1 MILSQVELLPLLG
14 PRNFGATSVLDLR
27 NPSHIV
33 ASYHCLYEVHLCPSS
48 SAMAST
54 RRLVSYDDIDY
65 GAAPVAST
73 SASGSGKK
81 AGTQSHPKP
90 LQAIKQETAE
100 TLLQPSQGALL
111 DPKAAPLLTQDARA
125 ASPGSSTNEGS
136 LSYAKKK
143 RLRRKRQLEAQQ
155 QASASQQPDMNLPS
169 QKRQLLTPDDGT
181 AEQNGVNQGKKRRRN
196 EDNRLQRASLRQEM
210 EEQWMGNGAA
220 MGGLDYDGLTGEG
233 NQSGSQPADQ
243 AVNGNAADRRHAS
256 ADQST
261 AEGWK
266 EAEGDDGWG
275 DEGEQEYDEEP
286 YEDTAEAYDEED
298 EEYDESIQAEWDAM
312 ARLNTSI
319 AIPDIP
325 PAFLDTGE
333 EQLSNEP
340 QARLEQVSDT
350 ASLSASAVAADG
362 GRVLTEAEL
371 WDESAL
377 VDAWQAATEDYLLH
391 SSKDSTA
398 TTSAA
403 TTAKQASALWHDAPI
418 PGSKAAVKAQQ
429 ISENNKEKRRLRLF
443 LEEKAR
449 KAKEIE
455 DLRQEVEKEQ
465 AQAQAQEEERQRQHT
480 QAGTPDVVSMPA
492 SAPPAV
498 PSAPLSSPPDAAM
511 TKIHPVG
518 KRSITGRAIPPSIGL
533 PGNAAWQ
540 AACATVASTRN
551 RIGGEARPPPLA
563 LPKLVEKRETQ
574 SAATVAAPLPP
585 PLIDA
590 PMTVNDTA
598 MSIDPSA
605 SGQASSGT
613 SAELPRAQTHGV
625 TAHPTLLQPPTFP
638 SLSHPDLASQTA
650 PPFAPGLGPGV
661 PPTASSDGSMSGEL
675 LQRICT
681 SWYYAGYWTAQWE
694 EEGRRRSR
702 GERQE

>member
-1 MILSQVELLPLLG
+1 MLSPDE
-14 PRNFGATSVLDLR
+14 
-27 NPSHIV
+27 
-33 ASYHCLYEVHLCPSS
+33 
-48 SAMAST
+48 
-54 RRLVSYDDIDY
+54 
-65 GAAPVAST
+65 
-73 SASGSGKK
+73 
-81 AGTQSHPKP
+81 GTV
-90 LQAIKQETAE
+90 
-100 TLLQPSQGALL
+100 
-111 DPKAAPLLTQDARA
+111 
-125 ASPGSSTNEGS
+125 
-136 LSYAKKK
+136 
-143 RLRRKRQLEAQQ
+143 
-155 QASASQQPDMNLPS
+155 
-169 QKRQLLTPDDGT
+169 
-181 AEQNGVNQGKKRRRN
+181 EQNGINQGKKRRRN

-233 NQSGSQPADQ
+233 TQNDSQPATEAANGSAASQEQ
-243 AVNGNAADRRHAS
+243 AAADR
-256 ADQST
+256 ST

-275 DEGEQEYDEEP
+275 DEGEEEYDEEP

-333 EQLSNEP
+333 EELSNAP
-340 QARLEQVSDT
+340 QARLEQVSD
-350 ASLSASAVAADG
+350 SASAVAPEG

-377 VDAWQAATEDYLLH
+377 VDAWVAATEDYILC

-403 TTAKQASALWHDAPI
+403 TTGKHPSALWHDAPI
-418 PGSKAAVKAQQ
+418 PGSKVALKAQQ

-465 AQAQAQEEERQRQHT
+465 AQAQEEERQRQQA
-480 QAGTPDVVSMPA
+480 QAGTADVVSMPA
-492 SAPPAV
+492 SAPPST
-498 PSAPLSSPPDAAM
+498 PSAPVSSPPNAA
-511 TKIHPVG
+511 TSKVHPVG
-518 KRSITGRAIPPSIGL
+518 KRSITGRVIPPSIGL

-551 RIGGEARPPPLA
+551 RIGDEARPPPSA
-563 LPKLVEKRETQ
+563 LPKVVEKADRQ
-574 SAATVAAPLPP
+574 PAATVAAPILP

-590 PMTVNDTA
+590 PTTADDTA
-598 MSIDPSA
+598 MSVDPSA
-605 SGQASSGT
+605 SGQAPSGIG
-613 SAELPRAQTHGV
+613 AEVPQILNHGV
-625 TAHPTLLQPPTFP
+625 TAQVTLPQLSTFP
-638 SLSHPDLASQTA
+638 SLSHPYPPSQEA
-650 PPFAPGLGPGV
+650 PPLAPGSGSGV
-661 PPTASSDGSMSGEL
+661 HPTASSDGSMSGEL